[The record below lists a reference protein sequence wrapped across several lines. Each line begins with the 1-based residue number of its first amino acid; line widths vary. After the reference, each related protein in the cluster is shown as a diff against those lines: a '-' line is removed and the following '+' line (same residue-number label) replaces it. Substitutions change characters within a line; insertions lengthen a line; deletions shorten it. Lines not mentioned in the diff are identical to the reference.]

1 MYDPKQNMRRK
12 HKNLAEEKLLSLRD
26 CLINPLPASRSTV
39 GRVADPPGMRC
50 RLSET
55 TYKTEL
61 FRIYRIGFNCSVYSD
76 LLNSL

>member
-39 GRVADPPGMRC
+39 GRVADPPLGMRC
-50 RLSET
+50 RLSEA

-61 FRIYRIGFNCSVYSD
+61 FRITVLG
-76 LLNSL
+76 

>member
-1 MYDPKQNMRRK
+1 MR
-12 HKNLAEEKLLSLRD
+12 
-26 CLINPLPASRSTV
+26 I
-39 GRVADPPGMRC
+39 ADPPGMRC